1 MRRRL
6 FWTIA
11 GVAAVTGLLVLAG
24 SAFAY
29 QRAAVEATYREM
41 RQSSQEAVA
50 IIEETLER
58 AERRPGAAQELFRL
72 LQGEQLGPLLGR
84 IRRTAGGSD
93 IAFAVIPANGDPR
106 FSSDLFHRVDLDQD
120 TLDSGTQFTR
130 SSTGELVV
138 ITPTEISV
146 RNTDVTL
153 LVALAREAPIVRLA
167 DQFGGMLLII
177 VGIGLLSAL
186 LARLLSRSVA
196 NRLEPLAAAS
206 RDLADG
212 DLSARV
218 PDLEDPELNEVASAF
233 NEMAEELEA
242 SQVRER
248 DFILGIGHDLRTPLT
263 TIGGYAEALEAG
275 EFDLGDIERIGG
287 VLGVQSRQLSRLIE
301 DLSTLAHM
309 EQPEFSLR
317 TEEVDVG
324 AHVREVV
331 EGFGRHA
338 KEIGVKLSI
347 ETAEGLV
354 LETDPD
360 RVGQIAQ
367 NLVENAMRYTPE
379 TGIVTVV
386 VREQGPACVIEV
398 ADTGIGITPEDLPHI
413 FDRHYVGKQRQ
424 LRNEG
429 SGLGLSIVKGLVE
442 QMGGE
447 VTAQS
452 VPGKGTTI
460 TVSLSGAGA
469 AAPT

>member
-24 SAFAY
+24 SVFAS

-50 IIEETLER
+50 IIEDTLER

-72 LQGEQLGPLLGR
+72 LQGEQVGPLLGR

-106 FSSDLFHRVDLDQD
+106 FSSDLFERVSLDQD
-120 TLDSGTQFTR
+120 ILDSGHTQFTR

-153 LVALAREAPIVRLA
+153 LVGLAREAPIVRLA
-167 DQFGGMLLII
+167 DQFRGMLVII

-196 NRLEPLAAAS
+196 SRLEPLAVAS

-233 NEMAEELEA
+233 NEMAGELEA
-242 SQVRER
+242 SQIRER

-263 TIGGYAEALEAG
+263 TIGGYAEALEGG
-275 EFDLGDIERIGG
+275 EFDPEDIERIGG
-287 VLGVQSRQLSRLIE
+287 VLGVQSRQLGRLIE
-301 DLSTLAHM
+301 DLSTLAQM

-317 TEEVDVG
+317 TEQVDVG
-324 AHVREVV
+324 AHVKEVV
-331 EGFGRHA
+331 EGFSRHA
-338 KEIGVKLSI
+338 KEIGVRLSI
-347 ETAEGLV
+347 ETTEGLV
-354 LETDPD
+354 LATDPD

-379 TGIVTVV
+379 TGTVTVV
-386 VREQGPACVIEV
+386 VREEKSVCVIEV
-398 ADTGIGITPEDLPHI
+398 ADTGIGIAPEDLPHI

-442 QMGGE
+442 RMGGE
-447 VTAQS
+447 VSAQS
-452 VPGKGTTI
+452 APGKGTTI
-460 TVSLSGAGA
+460 TVSLPG
-469 AAPT
+469 

>member
-24 SAFAY
+24 SAFAS

-50 IIEETLER
+50 IIEDTLER
-58 AERRPGAAQELFRL
+58 VERRPGAAQEVFRL

-93 IAFAVIPANGDPR
+93 IAFAVIPATGDPR
-106 FSSDLFHRVDLDQD
+106 FSSDLFERVSFDQD
-120 TLDSGTQFTR
+120 ILESGHTQFTR

-153 LVALAREAPIVRLA
+153 LVGLAREAPIVRLA
-167 DQFGGMLLII
+167 DQFRGMLVII

-196 NRLEPLAAAS
+196 SRLEPLAVAS
-206 RDLADG
+206 RGLADG

-218 PDLEDPELNEVASAF
+218 PDLEDLELNEVASAF

-242 SQVRER
+242 SQIRER

-263 TIGGYAEALEAG
+263 TIGGYAEALESG
-275 EFDLGDIERIGG
+275 EFDPEDIERIGG
-287 VLGVQSRQLSRLIE
+287 VLGVQSRQLGRLIE
-301 DLSTLAHM
+301 DLSTLAQM

-317 TEEVDVG
+317 IEPVDVG
-324 AHVREVV
+324 AHVKEVV
-331 EGFGRHA
+331 EGFSRHA
-338 KEIGVKLSI
+338 KEVGVTLSI
-347 ETAEGLV
+347 EAAEGLV
-354 LETDPD
+354 RETDPD

-379 TGIVTVV
+379 TGTVTVA
-386 VREQGPACVIEV
+386 VREEGPVCVIEV
-398 ADTGIGITPEDLPHI
+398 ADTGIGIAPEDLPHI

-447 VTAQS
+447 VSARS
-452 VPGKGTTI
+452 APGKGTTI
-460 TVSLSGAGA
+460 TVSLPA
-469 AAPT
+469 

>member
-1 MRRRL
+1 
-6 FWTIA
+6 
-11 GVAAVTGLLVLAG
+11 
-24 SAFAY
+24 
-29 QRAAVEATYREM
+29 
-41 RQSSQEAVA
+41 
-50 IIEETLER
+50 
-58 AERRPGAAQELFRL
+58 
-72 LQGEQLGPLLGR
+72 
-84 IRRTAGGSD
+84 
-93 IAFAVIPANGDPR
+93 
-106 FSSDLFHRVDLDQD
+106 LFHRVDLDHD

-275 EFDLGDIERIGG
+275 EFDPGDIERIGG

-338 KEIGVKLSI
+338 KEIGVRLSI

-354 LETDPD
+354 LDTDPD

-379 TGIVTVV
+379 TGTVTVV
-386 VREQGPACVIEV
+386 VHQEDSAVVIEV

-447 VTAQS
+447 VSAQS
-452 VPGKGTTI
+452 APGKGTTI
-460 TVSLSGAGA
+460 TVSLPGAGA